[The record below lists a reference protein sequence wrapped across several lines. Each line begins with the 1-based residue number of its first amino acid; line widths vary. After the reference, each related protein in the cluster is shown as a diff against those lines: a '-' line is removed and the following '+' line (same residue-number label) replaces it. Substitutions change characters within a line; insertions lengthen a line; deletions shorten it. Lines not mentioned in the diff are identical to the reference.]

1 MKDRAYEI
9 TRNCRY
15 DGYQKALESMVYKNF
30 DKKTGP
36 GAIATSKAGAGV
48 NEQLA
53 EELHK
58 LVTKKFRRREVY
70 ARFKDNIW
78 AEI

>member
-1 MKDRAYEI
+1 
-9 TRNCRY
+9 
-15 DGYQKALESMVYKNF
+15 MVYKIF

-36 GAIATSKAGAGV
+36 GAIATSKAGVSV

-58 LVTKKFRRREVY
+58 PITKKIQ
-70 ARFKDNIW
+70 KKNSLW
-78 AEI
+78 EI